1 MTVFQYLEKVRQENP
16 EYQRLNNLSL
26 YKQLKGQD
34 SNLPSWSLVDN
45 PTKSVK
51 AKTNKQSPGFLNS
64 LFDWTDYGI
73 NETSWNFA
81 KSAYN
86 NSITGLAYQ
95 LHNGEAK
102 YDLGEYNPGI
112 IEDVASMVLSFAMPL
127 DFASM
132 FVGGYLGKA
141 ISAPM
146 NAGIKAKAVDALVG
160 KKAFTKA
167 FGAGAD
173 FVMLGGMLAFH
184 DESDLPKQDGKYEF
198 YGMSSDRAKEV
209 HGSRKDGYTST
220 EGKRVTMDSR
230 GPVRNTIKNILGGL
244 RSACTM
250 IGARRIKD
258 IPKCAT
264 FVMVNNQQN
273 KIF

>member
-1 MTVFQYLEKVRQENP
+1 MVVSRQ
-16 EYQRLNNLSL
+16 S
-26 YKQLKGQD
+26 
-34 SNLPSWSLVDN
+34 
-45 PTKSVK
+45 TKSVK

-132 FVGGYLGKA
+132 FVGRYLGKA

-167 FGAGAD
+167 FGAATTKKTTQAALKSAG
-173 FVMLGGMLAFH
+173 VQ
-184 DESDLPKQDGKYEF
+184 K
-198 YGMSSDRAKEV
+198 
-209 HGSRKDGYTST
+209 TS
-220 EGKRVTMDSR
+220 EQ
-230 GPVRNTIKNILGGL
+230 
-244 RSACTM
+244 
-250 IGARRIKD
+250 ARREIAEEYISNEHINYNDWFIIKE
-258 IPKCAT
+258 K
-264 FVMVNNQQN
+264 
-273 KIF
+273 KR